1 MNETNLSKN
10 NNNNEFS
17 KLVLSGFVS
26 GFVSSFL
33 CHPLES
39 LKVNSQ
45 YSKYSYYSN
54 YSYYSKGIKGIIS
67 KGCIISPISYG
78 LHYSIYYTLYSVLK
92 ENNCSP
98 FISGFIAQGISS
110 NILNPLWIIR
120 TQRMAGIDY
129 SVIKKN
135 IINNYSL
142 SRSIIPNTIMGLQS
156 GITFSIIESLLLL
169 NIDPVKSSFIG
180 KTLSSVILYPVDTF
194 RNNSRID
201 TSEKLSSI
209 FKTILKNKGFY
220 NGLVYHL
227 LKSVPAFVITNTIFE
242 KLKYY

>member
-1 MNETNLSKN
+1 MNETNSSKN

-45 YSKYSYYSN
+45 YSKYSYYSKGI
-54 YSYYSKGIKGIIS
+54 KGIKGIIS

-135 IINNYSL
+135 NYSL
-142 SRSIIPNTIMGLQS
+142 GRSIIPNTIMGLQS

-201 TSEKLSSI
+201 TSEKLSNI